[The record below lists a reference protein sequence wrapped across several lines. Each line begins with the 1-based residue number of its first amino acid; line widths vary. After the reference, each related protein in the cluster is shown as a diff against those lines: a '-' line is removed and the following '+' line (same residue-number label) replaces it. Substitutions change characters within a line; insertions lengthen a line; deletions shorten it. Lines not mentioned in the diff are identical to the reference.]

1 MCRAVRCGVC
11 GKTSWAGCGQHV
23 SQVKAS
29 VPRDQWCGGRHTQ
42 KEIDEVNA
50 SKGFFARLLGR

>member
-1 MCRAVRCGVC
+1 MCRAVRCKTC

-29 VPRDQWCGGRHTQ
+29 VPHDQWCSGHPEADRVGG
-42 KEIDEVNA
+42 
-50 SKGFFARLLGR
+50 GLLARLLGR